1 MKFRSEIIINK
12 QIKEVYQFTINPKNL
27 SRWVDGFEKYK
38 LVSGKVRQVGSIGI
52 QIYNDKEGKLEVH
65 EEVLAHEPGKSLK
78 THLSHKNMETILDL
92 HFLDQGNSTKLAAE
106 AAVKLKPLVF
116 NLMSPFVKNPMK
128 KQQLADLKRL
138 KHCIEQKK

>member
-52 QIYNDKEGKLEVH
+52 QIYNDKEGKLEVR

-116 NLMSPFVKNPMK
+116 NLMAPFVKNPKK

-138 KHCIEQKK
+138 KRCIEQKK